1 MKREDKVRENIMLL
15 RHRMGLTVPQ
25 FASRLGLTESTFRNR
40 YRQPGTFRWQDV
52 RTMERLGEQYGI
64 SITGGGEKRAAG

>member
-1 MKREDKVRENIMLL
+1 MTKAARMQENILLL

-40 YRQPGTFRWQDV
+40 YRQPGTFRQQDV
-52 RTMERLGEQYGI
+52 WTMESLGEKYGI

>member
-1 MKREDKVRENIMLL
+1 MTKAKRMQENILLL

-52 RTMERLGEQYGI
+52 WTMERLGEQYGI
-64 SITGGGEKRAAG
+64 DMRGGEKRAI

>member
-1 MKREDKVRENIMLL
+1 MTKAARMQENILLL

-25 FASRLGLTESTFRNR
+25 FAKRIGLTESTFRNR

-52 RTMERLGEQYGI
+52 WTMNRLGEKYGI
-64 SITGGGEKRAAG
+64 SIEGGEKRAAG

>member
-1 MKREDKVRENIMLL
+1 MTKAARMQENILLL

-25 FASRLGLTESTFRNR
+25 FAKRIGLTESTFRNR
-40 YRQPGTFRWQDV
+40 YRQPGTFRQHDV
-52 RTMERLGEQYGI
+52 WTMDSIGEKYGI

>member
-1 MKREDKVRENIMLL
+1 MTKAARMQENILLL

-25 FASRLGLTESTFRNR
+25 FAKRIGLAESTFRNR
-40 YRQPGTFRWQDV
+40 YRQPGTFRQQDV
-52 RTMERLGEQYGI
+52 WTMDSIGEKYGI

>member
-1 MKREDKVRENIMLL
+1 MTKAKRMQENILLL

-25 FASRLGLTESTFRNR
+25 FADRLGLTESTFRNR

-52 RTMERLGEQYGI
+52 WTMERLGEQYGI
-64 SITGGGEKRAAG
+64 DMRGGEKRVAG

>member
-1 MKREDKVRENIMLL
+1 MTKAARMQENILLL

-52 RTMERLGEQYGI
+52 WTMDRLGEKYGI
-64 SITGGGEKRAAG
+64 SITGGEKRAAG

>member
-1 MKREDKVRENIMLL
+1 MTKAARMQENILLL
-15 RHRMGLTVPQ
+15 RHRMDLTVPQ

-52 RTMERLGEQYGI
+52 WTMDRLGEKYGI